1 MYYFKLSLYFFK
13 IHYNQIRNQFYSN
26 LFRFIVIVIIFDYS
40 GSNIK
45 FQIEFICEFAIY
57 FYVQSNS
64 KLNVFEILF
73 IGIQSEFA
81 IFIKVNY
88 L

>member
-1 MYYFKLSLYFFK
+1 MYYFKLNLYFFK

-45 FQIEFICEFAIY
+45 FQIECIYEFAIY
-57 FYVQSNS
+57 FYFQSNS
-64 KLNVFEILF
+64 KLNIFEILF
-73 IGIQSEFA
+73 IGIQSKFR
-81 IFIKVNY
+81 IFTKANY